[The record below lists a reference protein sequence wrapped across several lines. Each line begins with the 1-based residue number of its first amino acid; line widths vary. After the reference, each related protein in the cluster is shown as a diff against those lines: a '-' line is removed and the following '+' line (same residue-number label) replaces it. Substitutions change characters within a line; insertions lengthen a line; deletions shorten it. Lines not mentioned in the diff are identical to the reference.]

1 MAKQTLQAV
10 IEGTLMAAL
19 AAALTMAVPTVEW
32 IDLSLGIIPIV
43 LVSLRRG
50 WKIGVYAGLLWGI
63 LPVLFGRAEILTV
76 WQGIL
81 EYPVASMSVGLAG
94 IWASRFHAALRAN
107 RPVFHWIMVACLTG
121 VGVKYLIHFYAGIVF
136 WGAYVQ
142 WGLGPVAYSAVVN
155 GSSFVLNMVIS
166 TTVLEILLRHLPHL
180 GGSIPD
186 KTNNRR

>member
-1 MAKQTLQAV
+1 MTKQTLQAV

-19 AAALTMAVPTVEW
+19 AAALTMVVPTVEW

-50 WKIGVYAGLLWGI
+50 WKIGVYAGFLWGI

-94 IWASRFHAALRAN
+94 IWASRFQDALRAG
-107 RPVFHWIMVACLTG
+107 RPVFRWIMVACLTG

-155 GSSFVLNMVIS
+155 GASFILNMVIS
-166 TTVLEILLRHLPHL
+166 IAVLGILLRHLPRL
-180 GGSIPD
+180 GSSHS
-186 KTNNRR
+186 